1 MKEISI
7 SLLLK
12 NMVDEDNYADDI
24 WKTCLD
30 EKGKRYKRKDINN
43 SLKKLVVLGFIKKN
57 RISSTDTFYN
67 KIHYLN
73 SDDYIGFINNIIFE
87 NESKIKKSLKKLDS
101 RKIFVA
107 ITKDLI
113 SYKLK
118 KDSKINY
125 EILLD
130 SYSNLVELTSSILLV
145 KKTSKNEKFRKQLM
159 NCHDEIKDTIDL
171 IKEKILAERKSTE
184 IIILE
189 RRFAGRIPNEG
200 YLKL

>member
-1 MKEISI
+1 VKEISI

-12 NMVDEDNYADDI
+12 NMVDGDNYADDI

-57 RISSTDTFYN
+57 RISGTDTFYN

-87 NESKIKKSLKKLDS
+87 NESKIKKSLKKLES

-118 KDSKINY
+118 KDSKIHY

>member
-12 NMVDEDNYADDI
+12 NMMDAGNYADDI

-67 KIHYLN
+67 KIHYPN

-87 NESKIKKSLKKLDS
+87 NESKIKKSLKKLENK
-101 RKIFVA
+101 KIFVD
-107 ITKDLI
+107 ITKDLN

-130 SYSNLVELTSSILLV
+130 SYSNLMELTSSILLV

-171 IKEKILAERKSTE
+171 IKEKIIAERKSTE

>member
-1 MKEISI
+1 VKEISI
-7 SLLLK
+7 SLLLE
-12 NMVDEDNYADDI
+12 NMIDAANYADDI

-57 RISSTDTFYN
+57 RISNTDTFYN
-67 KIHYLN
+67 KIHYHN

-87 NESKIKKSLKKLDS
+87 NESKIKKSLKKLENK
-101 RKIFVA
+101 KIFVD
-107 ITKDLI
+107 ITKDLN

-130 SYSNLVELTSSILLV
+130 SYSNLMELTSSILLV

-171 IKEKILAERKSTE
+171 IKEKIVAERKSTE

>member
-1 MKEISI
+1 MI
-7 SLLLK
+7 
-12 NMVDEDNYADDI
+12 DAANYADDI

-43 SLKKLVVLGFIKKN
+43 SLKKLVILGFIKKN
-57 RISSTDTFYN
+57 RISNTDTFYN
-67 KIHYLN
+67 KIHYHN

-87 NESKIKKSLKKLDS
+87 NESKIKKSLKKLENK
-101 RKIFVA
+101 KIFVD
-107 ITKDLI
+107 ITKDLN

-145 KKTSKNEKFRKQLM
+145 KKTSKNEKFKKQLM
-159 NCHDEIKDTIDL
+159 NCHDEIKETIDL
-171 IKEKILAERKSTE
+171 IREKIVAERKSTE

-189 RRFAGRIPNEG
+189 RRFAGRIPTEG

>member
-1 MKEISI
+1 MKAISI

-12 NMVDEDNYADDI
+12 NMMDEGNYEDDI
-24 WKTCLD
+24 WKNCLD
-30 EKGKRYKRKDINN
+30 EKGKRYKRKDIHN
-43 SLKKLVVLGFIKKN
+43 SLKKLIALGFIKKN
-57 RISSTDTFYN
+57 RISNTDTFYN
-67 KIHYLN
+67 KIHYPN

-87 NESKIKKSLKKLDS
+87 NESKIKKSLKGLENK
-101 RKIFVA
+101 KIFVD
-107 ITKDLI
+107 ITKDLN

-118 KDSKINY
+118 RHSKIDY

-130 SYSNLVELTSSILLV
+130 SYSNLMELTSSILLV
-145 KKTSKNEKFRKQLM
+145 KQTSKNEKFTKQLM
-159 NCHDEIKDTIDL
+159 NCHDEIKDTIDF

-184 IIILE
+184 RIILE

>member
-12 NMVDEDNYADDI
+12 NMIDKSNYTDDI
-24 WKTCLD
+24 WKKCLD
-30 EKGKRYKRKDINN
+30 EKGKRYKRKDIHN
-43 SLKKLVVLGFIKKN
+43 SLKKLVILGFIKKI

-67 KIHYLN
+67 KIHYPN

-87 NESKIKKSLKKLDS
+87 NESKIKKSLKGLENK
-101 RKIFVA
+101 KIFVD
-107 ITKDLI
+107 ITKDLT

-118 KDSKINY
+118 KHSKIDY

-130 SYSNLVELTSSILLV
+130 SYSNLMELTSSILLV
-145 KKTSKNEKFRKQLM
+145 KQTSKNVKFTNQLM
-159 NCHDEIKDTIDL
+159 NCHNEIKDTIDL
-171 IKEKILAERKSTE
+171 IKEKIVAERKSTE
-184 IIILE
+184 MIILE